1 MEEQEQPPPP
11 KQEPPEQPAASE
23 PEQTEQTTPPAD
35 EQPDTPPV
43 EEFVVTEELYD
54 RTFEEIN
61 ELIAHLNDIISRR
74 DFQSWLGF
82 LTPEYIIASTDPEYL
97 HRLEDLGPL
106 RRNNVKL
113 RNLEDF
119 FIHVVVPSRSDV
131 VLDSVEFVDENRVKG
146 DLPDESGSGC
156 AILFCTLRP
165 GLADRRI
172 LR

>member
-82 LTPEYIIASTDPEYL
+82 LTPECIIASTDPEYL
-97 HRLEDLGPL
+97 HHLEDLGPL

-156 AILFCTLRP
+156 ARLFFALRP

>member
-1 MEEQEQPPPP
+1 MEEQEQPRP
-11 KQEPPEQPAASE
+11 KQEPAEQPAASE

-35 EQPDTPPV
+35 EQPGTPPV

-82 LTPEYIIASTDPEYL
+82 VTPEYIIASTDPEYL

-156 AILFCTLRP
+156 ARLFFALRP